1 MQWLDSRRRWGR
13 VTLILHWLLAL
24 GIALMLGLGLWMVR
38 LDYYHPLYQALPALH
53 RDLGLLL
60 APLLLFRLLWRGFN
74 ARPELAG
81 ARWEK
86 GLARFVQAML
96 LVVPI
101 LMVVSGYLVSTADGR
116 PVSVLGLFEVPAPRL
131 EIERLEDKAGA
142 VHAWLG
148 YLLLGLIGLHVAGA
162 LKHHFR
168 DRDTTLTAMLGMKG
182 DIR

>member
-1 MQWLDSRRRWGR
+1 M
-13 VTLILHWLLAL
+13 TLILHWLLAL

-96 LVVPI
+96 
-101 LMVVSGYLVSTADGR
+101 
-116 PVSVLGLFEVPAPRL
+116 
-131 EIERLEDKAGA
+131 
-142 VHAWLG
+142 
-148 YLLLGLIGLHVAGA
+148 
-162 LKHHFR
+162 
-168 DRDTTLTAMLGMKG
+168 
-182 DIR
+182 

>member
-1 MQWLDSRRRWGR
+1 M
-13 VTLILHWLLAL
+13 TLILHWLLAL
-24 GIALMLGLGLWMVR
+24 GMALMLGLGLWIVR
-38 LDYYHPLYQALPALH
+38 LDYYHPLYQALPELH
-53 RDLGLLL
+53 RAMG
-60 APLLLFRLLWRGFN
+60 LLLFRLLWRGFN
-74 ARPELAG
+74 ARPDSAG

-131 EIERLEDKAGA
+131 EIERLEEKAGA

-162 LKHHFR
+162 LKHHFG

-182 DIR
+182 DTR